1 MAALYP
7 CLFPS
12 RDEARSSR
20 EGFEKGEAVGVCVC
34 VWGGGGGGNQS
45 GIRAFPFLYVFV
57 LMLFC
62 YQTRGDP

>member
-34 VWGGGGGGNQS
+34 GGGGGEV
-45 GIRAFPFLYVFV
+45 IKVALRHFLSFIFY
-57 LMLFC
+57 LC
-62 YQTRGDP
+62 